1 LRGGTSIGAQIRE
14 AEHAQS
20 TANFLHKMNIA
31 LKEANETEYW
41 INLLKDTGFINQLEF
56 IAINHDCSEVL
67 RLLINIVKTTK
78 NNLIKPKNACKV
90 GNSTKIK
97 NA

>member
-1 LRGGTSIGAQIRE
+1 
-14 AEHAQS
+14 
-20 TANFLHKMNIA
+20 MN
-31 LKEANETEYW
+31 Y
-41 INLLKDTGFINQLEF
+41 
-56 IAINHDCSEVL
+56 AINHDCSEVL

-97 NA
+97 NDDKFYNLSCIFNCQLSILLRFPAGKNRQKFFHLSIPDTVHEII